1 MEKSDLSRLKIQ
13 NRENTVYKMPW
24 GLIICLFIIVA
35 FLASLAAL
43 LHDPTQDPPKS
54 LNEVAHASPA
64 SESLASKPYTLNATG
79 YVVAQRSAAVSSKA
93 IGRLKDLMFKEGD
106 LVKKGQVLGVLEND
120 DLHAAVREA
129 EAGLQNSYANE
140 RAVQAELS
148 EAILHL
154 NRIRELRKSSFAS
167 QADLDSATTREK
179 KMNSQLA
186 AAKAQIQLSE
196 AQLARYRTELEYTF
210 IRAPFDGTV
219 LKKSSEIGEIVAPF
233 GSSTNARAALGIIAD
248 MSSLQVEADVSEA
261 NLSKIFVGQDCDILL
276 DSLPEVKYSGIVD
289 KIVPTVD
296 RAKAT
301 VMTKIRFN
309 NIDEKVIPEMSA
321 KVVFHLKD
329 KQ

>member
-13 NRENTVYKMPW
+13 NRERAADKTSWRLVVFI
-24 GLIICLFIIVA
+24 LTIIAC
-35 FLASLAAL
+35 LAAL
-43 LHDPTQDPPKS
+43 VALIYSPTQDSPQALDSATK
-54 LNEVAHASPA
+54 ASPVNEPIA
-64 SESLASKPYTLNATG
+64 VKPTTLNATG

-93 IGRLKDLMFKEGD
+93 TGRLKDLMFKEGD
-106 LVKKGQVLGVLEND
+106 LVKKGQILGVLEND
-120 DLHAAVREA
+120 DLQAAVREA
-129 EAGLQNSYANE
+129 HAALQASYANE
-140 RAVQAELS
+140 SAVQAELT

-154 NRIRELRKSSFAS
+154 NRIRELRKSSFVS
-167 QADLDSATTREK
+167 QADLDSAAAREK
-179 KMNSQLA
+179 KASSQLL
-186 AAKAQIQLSE
+186 AAKAQINLSE
-196 AQLARYRTELEYTF
+196 AQLARYQTELEYTF

-233 GSSTNARAALGIIAD
+233 GSSTNARAALGTIAD

-261 NLSKIFVGQDCDILL
+261 NLSKIFVGQDCDIVL
-276 DSLPEVKYSGIVD
+276 DSLPENKYPGLVD

-301 VMTKIRFN
+301 VLTKIRFE